1 MEVRVRHAT
10 EEDFEALAAL
20 VVRANATYREW
31 ADAGWTPPGIEHER
45 LRWREQFDDT
55 AAWIAVAVE
64 GGELLGCVSFTDART
79 QDGRGR
85 PIPRLA
91 HLSRMFV
98 DPANWG
104 RGIGSLL
111 LDRALVEMRDR
122 GYRQAQLFTP
132 ERNSRSR
139 RFYERHAWQPGE
151 ETRGWHGLVLTRYS
165 LEL

>member
-31 ADAGWTPPGIEHER
+31 ADAGWTLPGIAHER

-55 AAWIAVAVE
+55 AAWMAVAVE
-64 GGELLGCVSFTDART
+64 GGELLGCVSFTDARR

-104 RGIGSLL
+104 RGIGSL
-111 LDRALVEMRDR
+111 
-122 GYRQAQLFTP
+122 
-132 ERNSRSR
+132 
-139 RFYERHAWQPGE
+139 RFYERHAWHPGE